1 MSRTYNT
8 RPWRI
13 QERDPRNAGY
23 ILHVCTPQMGAGSG
37 SSHKAMPKYLQFI
50 VSNDAW
56 KAHQHLMGKQ
66 FVYSMTLKWGN
77 EVHLS
82 VKKGRNTTTAKLT
95 RQLCAIFGT
104 VELRTEKWPS
114 TRVIM
119 PCSDDLCTRVLR
131 YYGGERYLGGKLSAE
146 CHFRRRKT
154 RARER
159 EALHRV
165 RTGADEDFELPT
177 IREDKSDIFFD
188 LT

>member
-8 RPWRI
+8 RPWEI
-13 QERDPRNAGY
+13 QKRDLKKAGY
-23 ILHVCTPQMGAGSG
+23 TLHVCTPQTGLGAKRN
-37 SSHKAMPKYLQFI
+37 HKAPKYLQFI

-56 KAHQHLMGKQ
+56 EAHQHLMGE
-66 FVYSMTLKWGN
+66 FSYSMTLKWDN

-82 VKKGRNTTTAKLT
+82 IKKGRNTTTAKLT
-95 RQLCAIFGT
+95 QQLCAIFGT

-119 PCSDDLCTRVLR
+119 PCSDDLCTRVLY
-131 YYGGERYLGGKLSAE
+131 YYGGERHLGGNLSAE
-146 CHFRRRKT
+146 CHFRRRRT

-165 RTGADEDFELPT
+165 RTGADEDFDLPP
-177 IREDKSDIFFD
+177 IREDKSTIFFD